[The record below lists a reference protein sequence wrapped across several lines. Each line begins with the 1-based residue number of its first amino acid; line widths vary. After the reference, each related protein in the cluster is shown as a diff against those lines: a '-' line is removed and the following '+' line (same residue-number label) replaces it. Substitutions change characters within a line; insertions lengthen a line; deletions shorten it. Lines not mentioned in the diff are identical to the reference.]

1 MESPLARD
9 ICPDSLKISFS
20 AADPYSRKT
29 ADAVAQPAVT
39 VLQRARILEIE
50 IEIEY
55 RRRLDDVL
63 RKALAERAFRTRT

>member
-9 ICPDSLKISFS
+9 ICPDSLEISLS

-29 ADAVAQPAVT
+29 ADTVT
-39 VLQRARILEIE
+39 QLDVTDLQRAHFVE

-55 RRRLDDVL
+55 CRRLDDVL
-63 RKALAERAFRTRT
+63 RKTLAERAFGTRT